1 MDGAHLIGPG
11 ARLFFGLRSLFPH
24 WPRYCARVRTCCG
37 RVVDGG
43 GVHLGVSLHIYE
55 GGCGRL
61 FVFFVFFI
69 VLYVVFVLEAAGA
82 AAD

>member
-1 MDGAHLIGPG
+1 M
-11 ARLFFGLRSLFPH
+11 
-24 WPRYCARVRTCCG
+24 
-37 RVVDGG
+37 
-43 GVHLGVSLHIYE
+43 HLGVSLHIYK